1 MSNIRLW
8 LVFATP
14 MLLLGCADKVTI
26 PAEDSTPPEVK
37 LTAIATGENRGS
49 VEAGSNAVTAYQL
62 VSEDSALLASGH
74 DDGGVKRLEIEAIS
88 GGQLTRTGQPDART
102 VVKTGS
108 RDIPKDRLLTGAGPA
123 FAEDT
128 GQIRLRAIAEDFN
141 GNVARTAVLTI
152 DEVQPARANLSA
164 NPNPVVRGQTSNLSW
179 RITGGNFKSAGVR
192 AGSSST
198 IRANAGSSGQAS
210 VSPSQDTTYTL
221 AVKTHIDQPTT
232 PGDQVRLQVS
242 PPPMPKVSITAQ
254 STNVTAG
261 DSVRFTYSGQDVDQ
275 ISIPK
280 LNVGPTSNLNGSV
293 TKVLYQDFMA
303 TAEGIKNNQ
312 VADTD
317 SVNVNVQAPATIDI
331 RRNSTTPNQ
340 TGHVCSPTQSSIQL
354 SNQDVT
360 RRFGTYDT
368 VDQLKV
374 GGFDVKNANVTI
386 WHYPPSGTRSKTTIG
401 AQATGSTGNTTTYFS
416 GEDTGGRWCFNLNSD
431 FEQPGIDSL
440 PVTFTL
446 SQ

>member
-1 MSNIRLW
+1 M
-8 LVFATP
+8 
-14 MLLLGCADKVTI
+14 
-26 PAEDSTPPEVK
+26 
-37 LTAIATGENRGS
+37 
-49 VEAGSNAVTAYQL
+49 
-62 VSEDSALLASGH
+62 
-74 DDGGVKRLEIEAIS
+74 EINAIS
-88 GGQLTRTGQPDART
+88 GGQLTSTGQPDART

-108 RDIPKDRLLTGAGPA
+108 RDTPKDRLLVGAGPA

-128 GQIRLRAIAEDFN
+128 GQIQLRAIAEDFN

-152 DEVQPARANLSA
+152 NEVQPAQANLSA
-164 NPNPVVRGQTSNLSW
+164 SPNPVVRGETSDLSW
-179 RITGGNFKSAGVR
+179 QITGGNFKSANVR
-192 AGSSST
+192 AGSSNT
-198 IRANAGSSGQAS
+198 IRANAGASDQAP

-221 AVKTHIDQPTT
+221 TVKTHIDQPTT

-242 PPPMPKVSITAQ
+242 PPPMPKVSISAQ
-254 STNVTAG
+254 TTNATAG
-261 DSVRFTYSGQDVDQ
+261 DNVRFNYSGQDVDQ

-280 LNVGPTSNLNGSV
+280 LNVGPTRNLNGSV
-293 TKVLYQDFMA
+293 TKVLYQDFTA

-317 SVNVNVQAPATIDI
+317 SVNVSVQAPATIDI
-331 RRNSTTPNQ
+331 RQSSITPNQ
-340 TGHVCSPTQSSIQL
+340 TGHVCSPTQSSIEL

-374 GGFDVKNANVTI
+374 DGFDVNNANVTI
-386 WHYPPSGTRSKTTIG
+386 WHYPRTGALSKTTIG

-416 GEDTGGRWCFNLNSD
+416 GEDTGGRWCFNLNSG